1 MSTLAHYAVTPP
13 VQERARRTADRIIKA
28 VEDLLRARPF
38 ERITVQEIVTRAGTT
53 TGSFYARFAS
63 KDALLPY
70 LYARY
75 DADLSQRSD
84 ALFAAVP
91 WERLT
96 LAEVVRGRVRA
107 LIAAYEER
115 RWLLRTVALFARTHP
130 ESIPDTVISRRRAAT
145 ERWLGVLDRFGT
157 EITHPD
163 PAQAFRFVM
172 YMLTCTAREALL
184 FADAPQARIT
194 PSLRESLEDEL
205 TRAALAYL
213 TTPLPAA
220 PSPSR

>member
-1 MSTLAHYAVTPP
+1 MSPSTHYAVTPP
-13 VQERARRTADRIIKA
+13 VQERARRTTDRIISA
-28 VEDLLRARPF
+28 VEDLLKARPF

-70 LYARY
+70 IYARY
-75 DADLSQRSD
+75 DADLSRRSA
-84 ALFAAVP
+84 ALFAEVP

-96 LAEVVRGRVRA
+96 LTDIVRGRVRTM
-107 LIAAYEER
+107 IDAYQER
-115 RWLLRTVALFARTHP
+115 RWLLRAVALFARTHP
-130 ESIPDTVISRRRAAT
+130 DSIPDAVIARRRAAND
-145 ERWLGVLDRFGT
+145 RWLGVLERFGT

-172 YMLTCTAREALL
+172 YLLTCTAREALL
-184 FADAPQARIT
+184 FGDAPQARIT

-205 TRAALAYL
+205 TRAALGYL
-213 TTPLPAA
+213 TTPFPAA
-220 PSPSR
+220 SSSSR